1 MPHAADSGFRIH
13 SSSTKE
19 AGISDIDAGQ
29 KRNDYICSIN
39 PKPLLPNIS
48 FLFREQYS
56 GYWLFGVS
64 QAVGYKLYRV
74 KLNIPKKVLRVTHTP
89 NFTFLSFSLLS
100 FLMSKG
106 I

>member
-74 KLNIPKKVLRVTHTP
+74 ILNIPKKVLRVTHT
-89 NFTFLSFSLLS
+89 
-100 FLMSKG
+100 
-106 I
+106 